1 MSPSPE
7 ALSQPADAAV
17 SFDPPE
23 APDDTPIAPFDRR
36 NEEHDLCLC
45 QEDHDA

>member
-7 ALSQPADAAV
+7 ASPRAADAAV
-17 SFDPPE
+17 AFDPPE
-23 APDDTPIAPFDRR
+23 APDDTPIAPFDPR

-45 QEDHDA
+45 EEDRHA